1 MKRCESCNFFIKFYN
16 NYPVEGA
23 KLYSVKTLSQLKMIN
38 MKKLTLC
45 LMTAFMLLTI
55 IPTQLKAEKEAT
67 PVSSPATKPAESAAT
82 TAEVNAIMARL
93 KEIKAMD
100 MSKLSAAEK
109 KELRKE
115 VRQERVRIRSHGVIY
130 ITGGTLLLIII
141 LIILL
146 A

>member
-1 MKRCESCNFFIKFYN
+1 
-16 NYPVEGA
+16 
-23 KLYSVKTLSQLKMIN
+23 VKTISHLKMIN

-55 IPTQLKAEKEAT
+55 IPTQLKAEKEVT
-67 PVSSPATKPAESAAT
+67 PVSSPATKPAESTET
-82 TAEVNAIMARL
+82 TAEVNAILARL

-115 VRQERVRIRSHGVIY
+115 VRQDRVRIRSHSNGIIY
-130 ITGGTLLLIII
+130 IGGGTLLLIII

-146 A
+146 G

>member
-1 MKRCESCNFFIKFYN
+1 
-16 NYPVEGA
+16 
-23 KLYSVKTLSQLKMIN
+23 VKTISHLKMIN

-55 IPTQLKAEKEAT
+55 IPTQLKAEKEVT
-67 PVSSPATKPAESAAT
+67 PVSSPATKPAESTET
-82 TAEVNAIMARL
+82 TAEVNAILARL

-115 VRQERVRIRSHGVIY
+115 VRQDRVRIRSHSNGIIY
-130 ITGGTLLLIII
+130 IGGGTLLLIII
-141 LIILL
+141 LILLL

>member
-1 MKRCESCNFFIKFYN
+1 MIK
-16 NYPVEGA
+16 
-23 KLYSVKTLSQLKMIN
+23 

-67 PVSSPATKPAESAAT
+67 PVSSPATKPAESA
-82 TAEVNAIMARL
+82 EVNAILARL
-93 KEIKAMD
+93 NEIKAMD
-100 MSKLSAAEK
+100 KSNLSAAEK

-115 VRQERVRIRSHGVIY
+115 LRQERVHIRSHSHGVIY
-130 ITGGTLLLIII
+130 IGGGTLLLIII

-146 A
+146 G